1 MPWAPLD
8 GASIQLQ
15 GFDHNICAD
24 VLYPSSSTVV
34 APCITSTTPPTP
46 PLGRVPH
53 ILVLANVAWSLAPD
67 TANEEE

>member
-1 MPWAPLD
+1 MKW
-8 GASIQLQ
+8 LQ

-53 ILVLANVAWSLAPD
+53 ILVLANVACDTSATAPESG
-67 TANEEE
+67 ASQAMSSR